1 MGINEWE
8 LLHLDCKTLL
18 GINPMG
24 LCRGPEGLTEAGS
37 TNTSREA
44 AATMVT
50 PLPDTPALVKYLI
63 YFSMVQQWKSHFAL
77 YRKSKLDSQLR
88 AVRDSERILKL
99 LVRYS
104 NYKLVQNKNKLLSFN
119 KPITHWRKPIR
130 LLTGTQIPLVWQ
142 PFKVAEFS
150 GISLERAGLSVK
162 PFPILSQHSP
172 PSPPS
177 LDQSRGHHSNTEAKL
192 ALQSHCLSAWYQKS
206 HPFHTEETKIMTGET
221 NPKCFPFTC
230 LRFQGIL
237 LTYVASLA

>member
-119 KPITHWRKPIR
+119 KPITH
-130 LLTGTQIPLVWQ
+130 
-142 PFKVAEFS
+142 
-150 GISLERAGLSVK
+150 
-162 PFPILSQHSP
+162 
-172 PSPPS
+172 
-177 LDQSRGHHSNTEAKL
+177 
-192 ALQSHCLSAWYQKS
+192 
-206 HPFHTEETKIMTGET
+206 
-221 NPKCFPFTC
+221 
-230 LRFQGIL
+230 
-237 LTYVASLA
+237 